1 MILSHIKQSFSL
13 KTEDGEY
20 FNDIFK
26 NSKESPHSNSEL
38 FENKT
43 DIVIRF
49 TESIY
54 LNLDP
59 FYEEKL
65 EKNPEKAQIFEKN
78 KTSHSQIQQM
88 MLNFVETF
96 KTKEQIYFTLE
107 ILGNVFNF
115 VGEEPQKPSN
125 SSSFYPEK
133 IYEKGLEIYRVLL
146 LLLPK
151 LGFRE
156 NFNYLKLE
164 NAVFPAKLVL
174 EEEDKQKLFRLAV
187 SHLSLAFEKIENLSK
202 ISSFFFLK

>member
-26 NSKESPHSNSEL
+26 NSKESPHPEL
-38 FENKT
+38 LENKR
-43 DIVIRF
+43 DIVLRF

-65 EKNPEKAQIFEKN
+65 DKNSEKSQIYEKN
-78 KTSHSQIQQM
+78 KASHSQIQQM
-88 MLNFVETF
+88 MLNFVEVF
-96 KTKEQIYFTLE
+96 KTKEQIYFSLE
-107 ILGNVFNF
+107 ILGNAFIF
-115 VGEEPQKPSN
+115 VGEESQKATN
-125 SSSFYPEK
+125 SSNYPEK
-133 IYEKGLEIYRVLL
+133 IYEKALEFYRVLL

-156 NFNYLKLE
+156 NLNYLKLE
-164 NAVFPAKLVL
+164 KAVFPAKLVL

-202 ISSFFFLK
+202 KFSWFF